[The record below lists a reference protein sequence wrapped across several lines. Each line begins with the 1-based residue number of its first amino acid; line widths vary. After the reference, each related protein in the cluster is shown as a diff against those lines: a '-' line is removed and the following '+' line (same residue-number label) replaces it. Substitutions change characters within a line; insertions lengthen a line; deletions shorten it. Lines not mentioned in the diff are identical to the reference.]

1 MESKSDGLRSTGFA
15 GLDSML
21 SDVDATIAT
30 VPEAKPPEPKKSEPV
45 FVVREREEGS
55 VSSTPAP
62 SGGFSSAGKWFLGAV
77 VAVIVIA
84 VASTDGKRKDV
95 PVPYEPPQ
103 ARSVTSEPA
112 RSVAPDP
119 APSAAAVEPLSASV
133 NAALHAATADKAT
146 PEPKFASP
154 KEKAAW
160 LGSMSRRLEANI
172 PDQSARLDFLKT
184 AYYEARRAGLDPQ
197 MVLALVD
204 KVSGFRK
211 YEVSSNGAQGY
222 MQIAP
227 TWVTLIGSKETN
239 LFHLRTNLRYG
250 CTILRHYLDI
260 ENGDIFRALIR
271 YQYDMNGNDFV
282 EVAPGDADFP
292 NSIRVLW
299 QNKWSWKPS

>member
-1 MESKSDGLRSTGFA
+1 MESESDGLRSTGFA

-77 VAVIVIA
+77 VAIIVIA
-84 VASTDGKRKDV
+84 VASTDEKRKDV
-95 PVPYEPPQ
+95 PVPYEHP
-103 ARSVTSEPA
+103 PA
-112 RSVAPDP
+112 RSVAPEPAPYVAPEP
-119 APSAAAVEPLSASV
+119 APSAAVEPLTASV
-133 NAALHAATADKAT
+133 NAAMHAATVNKAA
-146 PEPKFASP
+146 PDPKFASP
-154 KEKAAW
+154 KEKTAW
-160 LGSMSRRLEANI
+160 LGAMSRRLEANI
-172 PDQSARLDFLKT
+172 PDQSTRLDFLKT

-197 MVLALVD
+197 MVLALID

-227 TWVTLIGSKETN
+227 SWVKLIGRKETN

-260 ENGDIFRALIR
+260 ENGDLFRALIR

-299 QNKWSWKPS
+299 QNKWIWKQS